1 MPPVVSEAMPAAAGT
16 PAAGDQLQA
25 LFEGLNFAELQSQ
38 FFSGPET
45 LGALGAQGNATLRDF
60 LGRLKKAN
68 ADIADIKARNSNK
81 SNGSYPGAEEAEAPL
96 HGGPAREPFDHKGL
110 SPETA
115 KIIEK
120 TEKGIELAKKYMEI
134 SSTLAQVDVVS
145 SLVKQ
150 TAAAFNNLT
159 KGQ

>member
-1 MPPVVSEAMPAAAGT
+1 VVSDATPAAAGA

-60 LGRLKKAN
+60 LGRLKKTDEDFKSRN
-68 ADIADIKARNSNK
+68 IKSNE
-81 SNGSYPGAEEAEAPL
+81 SNGSDPGTEGPEAEAPL
-96 HGGPAREPFDHKGL
+96 HGGPAREPFEHKGL

-115 KIIEK
+115 RVIK
-120 TEKGIELAKKYMEI
+120 LMKKNMEI
-134 SSTLAQVDVVS
+134 SGTLAEVQVVS

-150 TAAAFNNLT
+150 TARSIGDLI